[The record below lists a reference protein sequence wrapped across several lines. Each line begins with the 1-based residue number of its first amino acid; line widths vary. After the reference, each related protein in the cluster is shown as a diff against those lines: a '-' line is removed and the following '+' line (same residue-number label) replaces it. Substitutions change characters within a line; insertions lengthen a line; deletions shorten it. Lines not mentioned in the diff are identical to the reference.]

1 MKDSL
6 AALPWC
12 LAYGRLLH
20 SLSLWSWRW
29 SATGLEELKFA
40 FKTRSDSTSERQPIT
55 KALQFQILL
64 VASVFRFYAG
74 RSGTDRSDR
83 PAFGDRGVVKMLE
96 LVLKTVWKSWKR
108 GCTRSSWHFIQFA
121 QGCTLLQE
129 SFRPDIDW
137 GEKLLVE
144 KLAKDLLVGFVGL
157 RFVVFCWGFSIVLK
171 NSGC

>member
-64 VASVFRFYAG
+64 VASVFRFYGG

-96 LVLKTVWKSWKR
+96 LVLKTVWKSE
-108 GCTRSSWHFIQFA
+108 TVA
-121 QGCTLLQE
+121 QGPHDISCNLHKAAPFARVFPTRHWLRRETSRGEACQRSTCRVCWT
-129 SFRPDIDW
+129 SFCCV
-137 GEKLLVE
+137 L
-144 KLAKDLLVGFVGL
+144 L
-157 RFVVFCWGFSIVLK
+157 RFF
-171 NSGC
+171 NHA

>member
-83 PAFGDRGVVKMLE
+83 PAFGDRGVVKMPE
-96 LVLKTVWKSWKR
+96 LVLKTVWKSETGLHKVVMTFHTI
-108 GCTRSSWHFIQFA
+108 CTRLH
-121 QGCTLLQE
+121 LLQE

>member
-64 VASVFRFYAG
+64 VASVFRFYGG

-83 PAFGDRGVVKMLE
+83 PGLWRSRCGKDAWTSFEDR
-96 LVLKTVWKSWKR
+96 LKVWN
-108 GCTRSSWHFIQFA
+108 GCTRSSWHFMQFA
-121 QGCTLLQE
+121 QGWTFCKSVSDPTLTE
-129 SFRPDIDW
+129 ERN
-137 GEKLLVE
+137 
-144 KLAKDLLVGFVGL
+144 
-157 RFVVFCWGFSIVLK
+157 FSWRSLPKIYL
-171 NSGC
+171 